1 MTRLGFNYMG
11 NAYASAPLKARQM
24 NISGGL
30 GYRNMGFFVDLT
42 YIQQLIK
49 DASFP
54 YRLDNGFY
62 EPGNVSASNGN
73 IFLTV
78 GFKF

>member
-1 MTRLGFNYMG
+1 
-11 NAYASAPLKARQM
+11 
-24 NISGGL
+24 
-30 GYRNMGFFVDLT
+30 MGFFVDLT
-42 YIQQLIK
+42 YVQQLIK

-62 EPGNVSASNGN
+62 EPGNVRASNGN